1 MIEEAIK
8 KLSEEKTEFKGGKRE
23 TVMLSAVYNA
33 LINFCEQDSEF
44 AQAVA
49 QSEKTLTDCLASVA
63 KGVGE
68 SISDIEAY
76 KKAVRFYFPGADI
89 KCTMAIDLVG
99 AAASDTPPIELK
111 SSAEPP
117 KKSVLN
123 MSLDDLF

>member
-1 MIEEAIK
+1 MTKEAIK
-8 KLSEEKTEFKGGKRE
+8 KLSEEKKEFKGGRCA
-23 TVMLSAVYNA
+23 TVMMPAVYNA
-33 LINFCEQDSEF
+33 LVNFCEQDEEF

-49 QSEKTLTDCLASVA
+49 QNKKTFSDCLASVA
-63 KGVGE
+63 KGAGE
-68 SISDIEAY
+68 AISDIEAY

-99 AAASDTPPIELK
+99 AAASDTPPIELI
-111 SSAEPP
+111 SNAEPP

>member
-1 MIEEAIK
+1 MTETAIK
-8 KLSEEKTEFKGGKRE
+8 KLSKEKKEFNGGRCA
-23 TVMLSAVYNA
+23 TVMMPAVYNA
-33 LINFCEQDSEF
+33 LVNFCEQDSEF
-44 AQAVA
+44 AQAVV
-49 QSEKTLTDCLASVA
+49 QNEKTLTDFLASVA

-99 AAASDTPPIELK
+99 AAASDTPPIEMI